1 MVKGSCVPSAGA
13 LVGSRQDECCWSLNG
28 RNRSAAHEW
37 PAGGGGRHLLVLLC
51 PAQCTGSHPIK
62 HSNSSS
68 ASSSAL
74 LPKQPL
80 LAVRRRAERAGGG
93 DERPLRVRAGA
104 ALGGGGLVAG
114 LGGLGDAAQQR
125 VAEQA
130 GQAGGENRQAA
141 PAQPPG
147 NKKLKACRSKEF
159 QSVISC
165 RN

>member
-1 MVKGSCVPSAGA
+1 MACWRRRQALAGVVAPCRVHPVPPDQAF
-13 LVGSRQDECCWSLNG
+13 Q
-28 RNRSAAHEW
+28 
-37 PAGGGGRHLLVLLC
+37 LLLQLC
-51 PAQCTGSHPIK
+51 
-62 HSNSSS
+62 
-68 ASSSAL
+68 SAL

-130 GQAGGENRQAA
+130 GQAGGEHRQAA

-147 NKKLKACRSKEF
+147 NKNLKTCRSKEF
-159 QSVISC
+159 LLVISC

>member
-1 MVKGSCVPSAGA
+1 MACWRRRQALAGVVAPCTVHWVPPDQAF
-13 LVGSRQDECCWSLNG
+13 Q
-28 RNRSAAHEW
+28 
-37 PAGGGGRHLLVLLC
+37 LLLRLQLC
-51 PAQCTGSHPIK
+51 
-62 HSNSSS
+62 N
-68 ASSSAL
+68 L

-80 LAVRRRAERAGGG
+80 LAVRGRAERAGGG

-130 GQAGGENRQAA
+130 GQAGGEHRQAA

-147 NKKLKACRSKEF
+147 NKNLKACRSKEF
-159 QSVISC
+159 LSAIPC

>member
-1 MVKGSCVPSAGA
+1 M
-13 LVGSRQDECCWSLNG
+13 
-28 RNRSAAHEW
+28 
-37 PAGGGGRHLLVLLC
+37 
-51 PAQCTGSHPIK
+51 
-62 HSNSSS
+62 
-68 ASSSAL
+68 

-80 LAVRRRAERAGGG
+80 LAVRGRAERAGGG

-130 GQAGGENRQAA
+130 GQAGGEHRQAA

-147 NKKLKACRSKEF
+147 NKNLKACRSKEF
-159 QSVISC
+159 LSAISC